1 MHYTQPLIALSH
13 AKHYKAHTEEILY
26 APSYD
31 VYREIMT
38 LPEETLDIQT
48 PENVAF
54 DYQVAGIGSR
64 FLASLVD
71 TLIVGVLQFVVL
83 LVLVAVLNALDGSMF
98 ADQLSAWLV
107 AVLGLIGAVFY
118 WGYYIFFEMLWNG
131 QSPGKRWV
139 GLRVIRADG
148 TPITLSESLI
158 RNLARLVDFLPAAY
172 GIGIV
177 TMFIDK
183 QSRRLGDLAAGTLVV
198 QDHASVSIEDLSVK
212 RTVHLQPWTNVS
224 VEGFPVERL
233 TNNDLSLIEDFLQRR
248 DQLTHRDQL
257 AIQILN
263 TLHQRLGLPLPALS
277 RHEAEDTLAAILQ
290 AAQNRDND

>member
-1 MHYTQPLIALSH
+1 MA
-13 AKHYKAHTEEILY
+13 
-26 APSYD
+26 
-31 VYREIMT
+31 
-38 LPEETLDIQT
+38 LPEETFDIQT

-54 DYQVAGIGSR
+54 GYQVAGIGSR
-64 FLASLVD
+64 FLASLLD
-71 TLIVGVLQFVVL
+71 TTIVVL
-83 LVLVAVLNALDGSMF
+83 LQVVILIVLAVILRSLDGS
-98 ADQLSAWLV
+98 AVAGQISAWVYAIFGLV
-107 AVLGLIGAVFY
+107 AAIFY

-198 QDHASVSIEDLSVK
+198 QDHTPITMQDLAVK
-212 RTVHLQPWTNVS
+212 RTVHLRPWANVS
-224 VEGFPVERL
+224 LEGFPIERL
-233 TNNDLSLIEDFLQRR
+233 TNNDLSLIEDFLVRR
-248 DQLTHRDQL
+248 DQLTHRESL

-263 TLHQRLGLPLPALS
+263 TLYQRLGLPLPTLS
-277 RHEAEDTLAAILQ
+277 KLEAEDRLAAILH
-290 AAQNRDND
+290 AAQNRDRES

>member
-1 MHYTQPLIALSH
+1 
-13 AKHYKAHTEEILY
+13 
-26 APSYD
+26 
-31 VYREIMT
+31 MT

-54 DYQVAGIGSR
+54 GYQIAGIGSR
-64 FLASLVD
+64 FLASLLD
-71 TLIVGVLQFVVL
+71 TIIVVL
-83 LVLVAVLNALDGSMF
+83 LQIVVLVVLTLILNAFEGTAW
-98 ADQLSAWLV
+98 ADQVSGWIV
-107 AVLGLIGAVFY
+107 AIFGLIAALFY

-158 RNLARLVDFLPAAY
+158 RNLVRIIDFLPAAY
-172 GIGIV
+172 GVGVV

-198 QDHASVSIEDLSVK
+198 QDRPPISIQSLSVK
-212 RTVHLQPWTNVS
+212 RTASLKMRGLTKVS
-224 VEGFPVERL
+224 LDGFPIERL
-233 TNNDLSLIEDFLQRR
+233 SNDDLSLIENFLIRR
-248 DQLTHRDQL
+248 DQLTHRQSL

-263 TLHQRLGLPLPALS
+263 TLHQRLGLPLPTIS
-277 RHEAEDTLAAILQ
+277 RLEAEDTLAAILE
-290 AAQNRDND
+290 AAQNQEKD

>member
-1 MHYTQPLIALSH
+1 
-13 AKHYKAHTEEILY
+13 
-26 APSYD
+26 
-31 VYREIMT
+31 MT

-54 DYQVAGIGSR
+54 GYQVAGIGSR

-71 TLIVGVLQFVVL
+71 TLIVILLQVVVL
-83 LVLVAVLNALDGSMF
+83 IVVSLIIDSLEGSAL
-98 ADQLSAWLV
+98 ADQLSGWVYAIFGLV
-107 AVLGLIGAVFY
+107 AAVFY
-118 WGYYIFFEMLWNG
+118 WAYYIFFEMLWNG

-172 GIGIV
+172 GVGVV

-198 QDHASVSIEDLSVK
+198 QDRAPMSIQDLSVK
-212 RTVHLQPWTNVS
+212 RTVHLRPWANIAL
-224 VEGFPVERL
+224 EGFPIERL
-233 TNNDLSLIEDFLQRR
+233 SNNDLNLIENFLTRR
-248 DQLTHRDQL
+248 DQLTHRDHL

-263 TLHQRLGLPLPALS
+263 TLHQRLGLPLPTVS
-277 RHEAEDTLAAILQ
+277 RLEAEDMLAAILQ
-290 AAQNRDND
+290 AAHNRHKE